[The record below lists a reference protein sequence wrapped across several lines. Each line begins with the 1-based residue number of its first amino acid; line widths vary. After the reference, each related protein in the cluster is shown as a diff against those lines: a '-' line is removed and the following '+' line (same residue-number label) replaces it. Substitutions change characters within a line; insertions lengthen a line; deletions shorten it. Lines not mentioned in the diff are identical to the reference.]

1 MDSRLSIT
9 GEIAGA
15 PLNASINRSADTG
28 IRHGPITLPAAEA
41 GTLSTRTTDT
51 TGVLTITDT
60 ALEIGDVID
69 IYWDGGM
76 RYDVDVDNVVAAAV
90 TFSGGAGDVLPTQDD
105 PITAAE
111 QVVIDTDFDGANLV
125 AIGALCTQR
134 GHLSFQESD
143 ATELSVEL
151 TASEP
156 WFWVDAQEIANP
168 LVGTV
173 VGNIQVSQASSTATA
188 ALNVGILYDS
198 TP

>member
-1 MDSRLSIT
+1 MDSQLSIT

-51 TGVLTITDT
+51 TGILTITDT

-76 RYDVDVDNVVAAAV
+76 RYDVDVDNVAGTAV
-90 TFSGGAGDVLPTQDD
+90 TFSGGDGDNLPTQDD

-111 QVVIDTDFDGANLV
+111 QVTIETVFDGANLV

-143 ATELSVEL
+143 VTELSVEL

-156 WFWVDAQEIANP
+156 WSWVDGQQITNP
-168 LVGTV
+168 LVATV
-173 VGNIQVSQASSTATA
+173 VGAVKATQASSSATAT
-188 ALNVGILYDS
+188 LNMGILYDS

>member
-15 PLNASINRSADTG
+15 PLNASLNRSADTG

-90 TFSGGAGDVLPTQDD
+90 TFSGGAGDNLPAQDD

-111 QVVIDTDFDGANLV
+111 QVTIDTDFDGADLV
-125 AIGALCTQR
+125 AIGALSTQR

-143 ATELSVEL
+143 VTEVSVEL

-156 WFWVDAQEIANP
+156 WFWVNGQEIANP
-168 LVGTV
+168 LVATV
-173 VGNIQVSQASSTATA
+173 VGAIKASQASASATAT
-188 ALNVGILYDS
+188 LNIGILYDS